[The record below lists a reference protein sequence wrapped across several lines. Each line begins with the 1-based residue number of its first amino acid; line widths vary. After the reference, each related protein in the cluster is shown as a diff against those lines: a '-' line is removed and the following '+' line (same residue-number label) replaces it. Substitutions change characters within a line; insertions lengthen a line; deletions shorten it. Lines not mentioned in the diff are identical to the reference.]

1 VGGRRGE
8 VVKTMYTRVSKCKN
22 NKNKI
27 KKKKKKKPS
36 ENFRAKQNVNIYIC
50 YIAYGNLTPDFINM
64 CN

>member
-27 KKKKKKKPS
+27 KKKKKKNPLKIS
-36 ENFRAKQNVNIYIC
+36 EQNR
-50 YIAYGNLTPDFINM
+50 M
-64 CN
+64 